1 MNVDEALFSH
11 LSTTAGIT
19 ALVGTR
25 IYPIVM
31 PPGVALPAI
40 SLQKISTE
48 RIHAFQQDTG
58 MASASFQ
65 VSAWAKTD
73 TVKKGYAHTQA
84 CANAVRLALQNYSGT
99 MGGAGGVVVGA
110 VSIENEM
117 DDYDAAS
124 DVYAVHQDYEIWFQE
139 V

>member
-1 MNVDEALFSH
+1 MNIDEALFTH

-40 SLQKISTE
+40 SLQKISME
-48 RIHAFQQDTG
+48 RTHAFRQDAAITR
-58 MASASFQ
+58 ASFQ
-65 VSAWAKTD
+65 ISSWAKTD
-73 TVKKGYAHTQA
+73 AVKKGYAHAQA
-84 CANAVRLALQNYSGT
+84 CAAAVRAALQNYSGT
-99 MGGAGGVVVGA
+99 MGGIGGIVVDA
-110 VSIENEM
+110 VLIENEM
-117 DDYDAAS
+117 DDYDSAS
-124 DVYAVHQDYEIWFQE
+124 ETYVVHQDFEIWFQE